1 MIMKLKELNFRV
13 ILWIHPFI
21 WCKSF
26 QFIHYWR
33 RGVLINTSILSSMI
47 NLITER
53 SHSLQLTFD
62 DFLSNLQFQAFIH
75 FIQYIYQ
82 RLFLSLSGIFLWWN
96 NLAGVLDWTNESTRE
111 EYPSNLQ
118 HLQKKLM
125 RSMVLNSMLVK

>member
-1 MIMKLKELNFRV
+1 MKLKELNFRV

-33 RGVLINTSILSSMI
+33 RGVLINTSILSSTI

-75 FIQYIYQ
+75 LIQYIYQ

-96 NLAGVLDWTNESTRE
+96 NLAGILD
-111 EYPSNLQ
+111 
-118 HLQKKLM
+118 
-125 RSMVLNSMLVK
+125 